1 MQSLRSLDLRKSPS
15 ISETVDWARVLILLH
30 AHALEPELV
39 RDTLNVLL
47 KFEQD
52 ILAVEPQIGELIRSP
67 VGTAGK

>member
-1 MQSLRSLDLRKSPS
+1 
-15 ISETVDWARVLILLH
+15 VDWARVLILLH